1 MKRRLLRVDPA
12 SGAPSGLGP
21 LEARVME
28 VLWSRDMPSSVNDV
42 AAQLRYGRGEKPFA
56 YTTIKTILT
65 NLVEKG
71 HATKKAAGRINLF
84 AAKKSRED
92 YQRALIDTVIRP
104 LMKTQR
110 IPLLAHIAGELAGD
124 AGTYAEFE
132 KLLAEKRRQRNDG

>member
-1 MKRRLLRVDPA
+1 MKRRIFRVDQA

-28 VLWSRDMPSSVNDV
+28 ILWTRDGPSSVNDV
-42 AAQLRYGRGEKPFA
+42 AALMRYGRGEKPLA

-65 NLVEKG
+65 NLADKG
-71 HATKKAAGRINLF
+71 HVAKKAAGRLNVF
-84 AAKKSRED
+84 VAKKSRD
-92 YQRALIDTVIRP
+92 DFQRALIDDVVRP

-124 AGTYAEFE
+124 DGSYAEFE
-132 KLLAEKRRQRNDG
+132 RLLAEKRQQRRA